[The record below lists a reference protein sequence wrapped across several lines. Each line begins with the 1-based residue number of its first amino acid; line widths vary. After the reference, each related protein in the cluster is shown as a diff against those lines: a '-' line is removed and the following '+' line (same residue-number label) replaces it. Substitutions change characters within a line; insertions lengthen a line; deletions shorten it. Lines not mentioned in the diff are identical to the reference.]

1 MCNAYT
7 VRPKVGSKELVA
19 LLSKEI
25 GKLKSPLVR
34 RTGPGV
40 VLVANGSELQPAT
53 MRWGFERPFSKAI
66 NNARSDNFQ
75 SLVWSE
81 ALKSRRCLVPISTF
95 FEWKE
100 NPDRS
105 KQAYEFRR
113 PDDDWM
119 WVAGL
124 YEPSDTHG
132 PCYATI
138 TTEPPP
144 VVEPIHDRMLAVLEF
159 EEGLAFLRGETLP
172 FTPYVGAILA
182 TPCASPLKRT
192 PPPDPQG
199 ELF

>member
-40 VLVANGSELQPAT
+40 VVVANGGELQPAT

-75 SLVWSE
+75 SPVWSE
-81 ALKSRRCLVPISTF
+81 ALKFRRCLVPISTF

-113 PDDDWM
+113 PDDDWI

-124 YEPSDTHG
+124 YEPSETHG

-138 TTEPPP
+138 TTEPPSM
-144 VVEPIHDRMLAVLEF
+144 VEPIHDRMLAVLEL

-172 FTPYVGAILA
+172 FTHYAGAIIA
-182 TPCASPLKRT
+182 TPCASPLKRN
-192 PPPDPQG
+192 PPADLQG

>member
-34 RTGPGV
+34 RSGPGV
-40 VLVANGSELQPAT
+40 VVVAKGGELQPAT
-53 MRWGFERPFSKAI
+53 LRWGFERPFSKAI

-75 SLVWSE
+75 SPVWSE
-81 ALKSRRCLVPISTF
+81 ALKSRRCLVPISSF
-95 FEWKE
+95 YEWKE

-105 KQAYEFRR
+105 KLAYEFRR

-124 YEPSDTHG
+124 YEPSETHG

-138 TTEPPP
+138 TTAPSA

-159 EEGLAFLRGETLP
+159 EEGLAFLRGEVLP
-172 FTPYVGAILA
+172 FTPYAGAILA
-182 TPCASPLKRT
+182 TPCASPLKRKA
-192 PPPDPQG
+192 PENPQD